1 LSSDWAATGPERGRR
16 AAAADDPAGTGSP
29 YAAAAASAA
38 VLAERTGRRQHDVA
52 VVLGSG
58 WAPAADA
65 LAQAAGQAA
74 APASAPAAPERPG
87 PAPAGPAPAESA
99 RAESTPAERSSGPVP
114 SVIEVPLADLGGFPP
129 PTVAGHSPVVR
140 SLILGD
146 LCVLVFLGRTHL
158 YEGHPAAAVVH
169 GVRTAVAAGCRV
181 VVLTNAAGGIRAGYQ
196 VGQPVL
202 IRDHL
207 NLTARSPLAGDPP
220 PDRYPPRFTDLTDL
234 YSARLRALAR
244 RADPD
249 LAEGVYAA
257 LPGPHYETPAEIAML
272 RGLGA
277 DLVGMSTVLE
287 AIAAR
292 HLGAEV
298 LAISLVTNLA
308 AGLAPG
314 SLDHQEVIAAGRAAA
329 VRMGSL
335 LAAILPGIG

>member
-1 LSSDWAATGPERGRR
+1 MSRPDPE
-16 AAAADDPAGTGSP
+16 P
-29 YAAAAASAA
+29 YGAAAASA
-38 VLAERTGRRQHDVA
+38 VRLAERTGQAGHDVA

-65 LAQAAGQAA
+65 VAA
-74 APASAPAAPERPG
+74 ALGAAVTE
-87 PAPAGPAPAESA
+87 
-99 RAESTPAERSSGPVP
+99 V
-114 SVIEVPLADLGGFPP
+114 SVADLGGFATS
-129 PTVAGHSPVVR
+129 TVPGHAGAVR
-140 SLILGD
+140 SLVTERLR
-146 LCVLVFLGRTHL
+146 LLVFLGRTHM
-158 YEGHPAAAVVH
+158 YEGHPAATVVH

-181 VVLTNAAGGIRAGYQ
+181 VVLTNAAGGIRAGYR

-207 NLTARSPLAGDPP
+207 NLTGRSPLTGPP
-220 PDRYPPRFTDLTDL
+220 PPPGYPPRFTDLTAA
-234 YSARLRALAR
+234 YSPRLRALAR
-244 RADPD
+244 AADPS

-272 RGLGA
+272 RTLGA

-308 AGLAPG
+308 AGLTDHR
-314 SLDHQEVIAAGRAAA
+314 LDHAEVVAAGAEAAE
-329 VRMGSL
+329 RMGAL
-335 LAAILPGIG
+335 LASILPQVEPA

>member
-1 LSSDWAATGPERGRR
+1 MTGPQIPRSGPAGDPF
-16 AAAADDPAGTGSP
+16 AAAEE
-29 YAAAAASAA
+29 SAA
-38 VLAERTGRRQHDVA
+38 RLAERTGQPGHDVA

-58 WAPAADA
+58 WSPAADA
-65 LAQAAGQAA
+65 LARGLDA
-74 APASAPAAPERPG
+74 
-87 PAPAGPAPAESA
+87 
-99 RAESTPAERSSGPVP
+99 TVT
-114 SVIEVPLADLGGFPP
+114 EVPVADLGGFPP
-129 PTVAGHSPVVR
+129 STVPGHAGVAL
-140 SLILGD
+140 SLVTPGLR
-146 LCVLVFLGRTHL
+146 LLVLVGRVHL
-158 YEGHPAAAVVH
+158 YEGHPPSVVVH

-181 VVLTNAAGGIRAGYQ
+181 VALTNAAGGIAPDYQ

-202 IRDHL
+202 VRDHL
-207 NLTARSPLAGDPP
+207 NLTGRSPLAGRDRPP
-220 PDRYPPRFTDLTDL
+220 QGYPSRFTDLTDL
-234 YSARLRALAR
+234 YSPRLRELAR
-244 RADPD
+244 RADPG

-308 AGLAPG
+308 AGLAPSG
-314 SLDHQEVIAAGRAAA
+314 LDHAEVVAAGRAASA
-329 VRMGSL
+329 RMGSL

>member
-1 LSSDWAATGPERGRR
+1 LSSD
-16 AAAADDPAGTGSP
+16 DP

-38 VLAERTGRRQHDVA
+38 VLAERTGQREHDVA
-52 VVLGSG
+52 IVLGSG

-65 LAQAAGQAA
+65 LGQ
-74 APASAPAAPERPG
+74 G
-87 PAPAGPAPAESA
+87 QPAG
-99 RAESTPAERSSGPVP
+99 RAA
-114 SVIEVPLADLGGFPP
+114 IEVPLADLGGFPP
-129 PTVAGHSPVVR
+129 PTVPGHSPVVR
-140 SLILGD
+140 SMAIGGRR
-146 LCVLVFLGRTHL
+146 VLAFLGRTHL
-158 YEGHPAAAVVH
+158 YEGHPAGTVAH

-207 NLTARSPLAGDPP
+207 NLTARSPLTGSPP
-220 PDRYPPRFTDLTDL
+220 PDGYPSRFTDLTGL
-234 YSARLRALAR
+234 YSPRLRELAH
-244 RADPD
+244 RADPG

-308 AGLAPG
+308 AGLAPSG
-314 SLDHQEVIAAGRAAA
+314 LDHQEVIEAGRAASA
-329 VRMGSL
+329 AMGSL